1 MLPIF
6 MTQKVGYLLLT
17 FMFQVAFL
25 QGHKWVGKSMAV
37 FCCVEIW
44 HDKYCIPELPQQI
57 ADADISEKFLRNY
70 GAISVS
76 LYSIHC
82 LVK

>member
-1 MLPIF
+1 
-6 MTQKVGYLLLT
+6 
-17 FMFQVAFL
+17 
-25 QGHKWVGKSMAV
+25 MAV